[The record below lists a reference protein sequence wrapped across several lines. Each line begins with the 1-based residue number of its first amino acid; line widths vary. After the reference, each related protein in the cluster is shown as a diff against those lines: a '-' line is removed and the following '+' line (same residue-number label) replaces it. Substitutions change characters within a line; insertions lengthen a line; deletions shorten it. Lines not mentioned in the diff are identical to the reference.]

1 MTMNRKRRTP
11 PLIMIHAPFGERLKL
26 MSGDQ
31 AEKIRPP
38 NSVPTTMPTPPV
50 STVLP
55 GATAAVAVSSA
66 PAPAK

>member
-11 PLIMIHAPFGERLKL
+11 PLIMIHAPFSDPLKL
-26 MSGDQ
+26 MSDDQ

-38 NSVPTTMPTPPV
+38 NSVPTTLPTPPV

-55 GATAAVAVSSA
+55 GAAAAVAVNSLRE
-66 PAPAK
+66 PAK